1 MYAMYD
7 FKNKE
12 YVYVFDDRY
21 VDITEDGI
29 AKINL
34 FELKI
39 KNDENAEAA
48 TRATAT
54 IDINDKQIQ
63 VK

>member
-1 MYAMYD
+1 
-7 FKNKE
+7 
-12 YVYVFDDRY
+12 
-21 VDITEDGI
+21 
-29 AKINL
+29 
-34 FELKI
+34 LKI

-63 VK
+63 VKWE